1 MEQKNENSDKL
12 QVKLCMGS
20 SCFSRGN
27 NVALKHLQDY
37 IKLNSLDDE
46 VLLCGSLCEELC
58 KTGPHVFVDGTHYEN
73 VDPST
78 VIDFLEMHLDQRGT
92 SK

>member
-1 MEQKNENSDKL
+1 MEQENENRNKL

-37 IKLNSLDDE
+37 LKLNDLEDE

-58 KTGPHVFVDGTHYEN
+58 NTGPHIFVDGTHYEN

-78 VIDFLEMHLDQRGT
+78 VIDFLELHIDRRL
-92 SK
+92 KAK